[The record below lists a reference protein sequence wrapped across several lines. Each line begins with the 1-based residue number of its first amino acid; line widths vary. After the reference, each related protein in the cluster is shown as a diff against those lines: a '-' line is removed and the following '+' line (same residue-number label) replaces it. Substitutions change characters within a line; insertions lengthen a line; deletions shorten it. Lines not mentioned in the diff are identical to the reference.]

1 MSERDGVLIVGL
13 GYVGHAL
20 ARSLQEMGRE
30 WVGLRRHAEG
40 DPRVRPIDLDRGP
53 PDLNGLP
60 TDTVVYLAPPPKDSE
75 GDPRLRHF
83 LQALDAR
90 PPERFVYA
98 STTGV
103 YGNQEGAVVTEAAPL
118 FAATPRALRR
128 LDAERALTAVAGWWD
143 THWAVLRLPG
153 IYGPGRLR
161 EEQIRAGLQVPCPEI
176 CPPGNRI
183 HRDDIVDVILRL
195 LDDEAPEGFF
205 NVADEEHMSSTDFA
219 REVARRIGVEL
230 PPCIPDLEAYY
241 AAHPGMASFLREQRR
256 IDSTRIRQALQ
267 WKPRYDDAISGIEAS
282 LRASARDGG

>member
-1 MSERDGVLIVGL
+1 MSEHSAVLIVGL

-20 ARSLQEMGRE
+20 GRALLDNGRE
-30 WVGLRRHAEG
+30 WTGLRRHAE
-40 DPRVRPIDLDRGP
+40 DDARVRAVDLDRGP
-53 PDLNGLP
+53 PELSGLP

-83 LQALDAR
+83 LAALEAR
-90 PPERFVYA
+90 PPRRFVYA

-103 YGNQEGAVVTEAAPL
+103 YGNQDGAVVTEDAPL

-128 LDAERALTAVAGWWD
+128 LDAERALVDAAERWGAR
-143 THWAVLRLPG
+143 WAVLRLPG

-161 EEQIRAGLQVPCPEI
+161 EDQIRAGLRVPCPEI

-195 LDDEAPEGFF
+195 LEEGAPEGYF
-205 NVADEEHMSSTDFA
+205 NVADTEHMSSTAFA
-219 REVARRIGVEL
+219 REVAARIGVEL
-230 PPCIPDLEAYY
+230 PPCIPDLETYY

-256 IDSTRIRQALQ
+256 IDSTRIRRALQ
-267 WKPRYDDAISGIEAS
+267 WAPRYDDAVSGIEAS
-282 LRASARDGG
+282 LRGQEG